1 MSQLLAQLMSARR
14 PEGSGFVYLFVV
26 AANIPGP
33 QFCHFKL
40 FFCWYTYQQVSA
52 IQLSRR
58 KQCSTVDQQMK
69 GVFLSNLAMYHI
81 AQGYIPCS
89 GE

>member
-1 MSQLLAQLMSARR
+1 MSAQRL
-14 PEGSGFVYLFVV
+14 EGSGFVYLFFV
-26 AANIPGP
+26 AANLPSP
-33 QFCHFKL
+33 QFCHFEL
-40 FFCWYTYQQVSA
+40 FFCWYTYQQVSV
-52 IQLSRR
+52 IQLSHG
-58 KQCSTVDQQMK
+58 KQCSAVDQRVK